1 MVQITGDSPGNRLG
15 ASTSPYLRQHANN
28 PVQWQPWDARALAD
42 ARDRD
47 IPILLSIGYSSCHW
61 CHVMAHES
69 FEDPATAAVM
79 NEHFVCIKVDREER
93 PDLDRVYQMTHQIL
107 TQQPGGWPLTV
118 FLDPRDQVPFFSGTY
133 FPRQPRMGV
142 PGFVDLLERVAAV
155 WVDKRDEL
163 AEQAAKVQEIL
174 GSLNEVQGGP
184 LAVPDATLLESA
196 REALGNGYDATDGGF
211 GEAPKFPMSGNLQRL
226 LRHWAASEKRDGEAL
241 EMVMHTL
248 TRMARGG
255 IFDHLGGGFCRYS
268 TDRAWLV
275 PHFEKMLYDNGALL
289 SLYSDALTIA
299 PDPLIESV
307 VHDTAAWLLREM
319 EAPEGAF
326 FAALDADSEGAEGR
340 FYVWHREQIR
350 RALDADEY
358 ELVATLYGIG
368 KPANFEGAWILHR
381 RDAWR
386 AVVERLGLET
396 AGAAQT
402 LASARGKLLALRE
415 TRKRPGRDEKILTA
429 WNGLAIGGL
438 ARAARVT
445 GQKDWLVAAQRAAD
459 RIRNDLVQDKRLHA
473 SLCAG
478 LLGERAFLEDHAL
491 MLEALL
497 ELLESEWREPD
508 ARFALQ
514 LADALLECFMDTEGG
529 GFFQTAHDAET
540 LIHRPRP
547 TLDDALPGGSSAAT
561 RSLQR
566 VGHLFGRQDC
576 LDAAERALA
585 QAGPYMER
593 AAQAHAT
600 ALDALA
606 EYHAPPEQVLIR
618 GPEAAA
624 WANAM
629 REGFRPDRRIYAITG
644 EDSLPAFLPREAP
657 AETTA
662 WVCRRGTCSLP
673 ITSRSAL
680 DAELGGA
687 TVVQLRPRR

>member
-1 MVQITGDSPGNRLG
+1 MVQIIGDSSDNRLG
-15 ASTSPYLRQHANN
+15 ASTSPYLRQHAEN
-28 PVQWQPWDARALAD
+28 PVHWQPWDAGALAD

-47 IPILLSIGYSSCHW
+47 VPILLSIGYSSCHW

-69 FEDPATAAVM
+69 FEDPATAALM
-79 NEHFVCIKVDREER
+79 NQHFVCIKVDREER

-107 TQQPGGWPLTV
+107 TQQPGGWPLTA
-118 FLDPRDQVPFFSGTY
+118 FLDPRDQLPFFSGTY
-133 FPRQPRMGV
+133 FPRQPRMGM
-142 PGFVDLLERVAAV
+142 PGFADLLGRIAAV
-155 WVDKRDEL
+155 WQEKRDDL
-163 AEQAAKVQEIL
+163 AAQAAKVQEIL
-174 GSLNEVQGGP
+174 GSLNEGP
-184 LAVPDATLLESA
+184 SGARPVPSATLLESA

-211 GEAPKFPMSGNLQRL
+211 GEAPKFPMAGNLQRL
-226 LRHWAASEKRDGEAL
+226 LRHWSASEKRDGDAL

-289 SLYSDALTIA
+289 ALYADALTIA
-299 PDPLIESV
+299 PDPLLESV
-307 VHDTAAWLLREM
+307 VRDTAGWLLREM
-319 EAPEGAF
+319 EAPDGAF

-340 FYVWHREQIR
+340 FYIWHREQIR
-350 RALDADEY
+350 RALEADEY
-358 ELVATLYGIG
+358 ELVATLYGIA

-386 AVVERLGLET
+386 AVVERLGLDSEV
-396 AGAAQT
+396 AVQT
-402 LASARGKLLALRE
+402 LDSARRKLLALRE
-415 TRKRPGRDEKILTA
+415 TRERPGRDEKILTA
-429 WNGLAIGGL
+429 WNGLAIAGL
-438 ARAARVT
+438 ARAARIT
-445 GQKDWLVAAQRAAD
+445 GEPEWLRAAQRAAD
-459 RIRNDLVQDKRLHA
+459 RIRTDLTRDGRLHA
-473 SLCAG
+473 SLCKDE
-478 LLGERAFLEDHAL
+478 LGVRAFLDDHAL
-491 MLEALL
+491 MLEAML
-497 ELLESEWREPD
+497 ELLESTWREVD

-514 LADALLECFMDTEGG
+514 LADALLEHFMDAEGG

-547 TLDDALPGGSSAAT
+547 TLDDALPGGSSAAA
-561 RSLQR
+561 RALQR
-566 VGHLFGRQDC
+566 IGHLFGRQDC

-606 EYHAPPEQVLIR
+606 EYHSPPEQVLIR
-618 GPEAAA
+618 GPEATA
-624 WANAM
+624 WASAM
-629 REGFRPDRRIYAITG
+629 RDGFRPDRRVYAIAG
-644 EDSLPAFLPREAP
+644 EDCLPSFLPPDAP
-657 AETTA
+657 SETTA

>member
-133 FPRQPRMGV
+133 FPRQPRMGA

-155 WVDKRDEL
+155 WMEKRDDL

-174 GSLNEVQGGP
+174 GSLNEGPEGP
-184 LAVPDATLLESA
+184 LSVPAATLLESA

-226 LRHWAASEKRDGEAL
+226 LRHWAASEKRDGDAL

-289 SLYSDALTIA
+289 GLYSDALTIA

-319 EAPEGAF
+319 QAPEGAF

-358 ELVATLYGIG
+358 ELVATLYGVG

-415 TRKRPGRDEKILTA
+415 TRERPGRDEKILTA
-429 WNGLAIGGL
+429 WNGLAIAGL

-445 GQKDWLVAAQRAAD
+445 GQKDWLVAAQRGAD
-459 RIRNDLVQDKRLHA
+459 RIRNDLVRDKRLHA

-478 LLGERAFLEDHAL
+478 RLGERAFLEDHAL
-491 MLEALL
+491 MLEALV
-497 ELLESEWREPD
+497 ELLESEWREMD
-508 ARFALQ
+508 ARFALR
-514 LADALLECFMDTEGG
+514 LADALLENFMDSKGG

-561 RSLQR
+561 RALQR

-606 EYHAPPEQVLIR
+606 EYHAPLEQVLIR
-618 GPEAAA
+618 GPEAAT
-624 WANAM
+624 WASAT

-644 EDSLPAFLPREAP
+644 EDCLPAFLPREAS